1 MEAIAMDKLIL
12 DSMFNVTGI
21 LDLEIEHKVNEHGRM
36 TVRGYLGNSPEPAER
51 LSSEGSEIKL
61 MYMDEEGLTE
71 QIPLFAGLIQK
82 VHIFQEGGVRQVILS
97 AVSGSYLLDQEKRSC
112 SFQDISMSYKDVV
125 KQVLQKAGGS
135 AICSIGKETQ
145 IGKPLIQYEETD
157 WEFIKRLSSH
167 FHSYILP
174 DLSGSC
180 PHLWFGMRQGSRTV
194 HLSNVEKNT
203 GMDKRYY
210 RTGKET
216 GLSKSA
222 FLYYEVK
229 DIQNY
234 QVGDQVE
241 GFGTGYQICEKRAE
255 LSGGILR
262 FVYRIGRPEGMCT
275 PVSYNEQFD
284 GLSLGGSVVKTDRE
298 TVCIHLDIDEE
309 GSRDVY
315 PYHWTPLTGN
325 IMYCMPEPGTRVNLY
340 FGNHDERS
348 GQAVCSPGSNGSTCA
363 DMADP
368 GRRTLTTAHGKR
380 LNLFPDEL
388 SILGSSD
395 GVKPSGIL
403 MSDGNGMVIQSHN
416 GIEIV
421 SGQSVCLEA
430 PNVAFHTP
438 QEVNVYRT
446 SVHVNAKQNLLQPK
460 GTGKKNP
467 PTGGDSSFIMNY
479 EFHTLGDGGILCGT
493 DFVEYEPFPDAPEQV
508 PVEEESGFA
517 GLWGNILAGLA
528 VVAAVSLAAAY
539 LASLVFTAGASAT
552 IAPMVVGGLAA
563 AVGAA
568 AVLGTA
574 AKDAENGTNSGAASY
589 IMNGLTGA
597 LTGAL
602 AGFELCLAPYAAE
615 TVIAASAPFGMSI
628 FGQFVSAGAL
638 VDLTASG
645 FFAITGA
652 NTLFKLTNAIEQVSG
667 VNWMKSMGMS
677 DESYSSY
684 EEFSDLMSLQIGFW
698 GMMNP
703 RLWEKPKDPP
713 GKITQSAGYQNPAVD
728 SNIEKKINKALK
740 SQKAGTKLE
749 GEVAQA
755 LGNRVTDFQKKI
767 VTSEGLLGEIDVET
781 ADYII
786 EVTSGRSSKT
796 ASEFGKYFGTQMNPD
811 GKGVILFAPNLNE
824 TKVESIEEAGVV
836 IIRSIKELLEY
847 LGR

>member
-1 MEAIAMDKLIL
+1 
-12 DSMFNVTGI
+12 
-21 LDLEIEHKVNEHGRM
+21 
-36 TVRGYLGNSPEPAER
+36 
-51 LSSEGSEIKL
+51 
-61 MYMDEEGLTE
+61 
-71 QIPLFAGLIQK
+71 
-82 VHIFQEGGVRQVILS
+82 
-97 AVSGSYLLDQEKRSC
+97 
-112 SFQDISMSYKDVV
+112 
-125 KQVLQKAGGS
+125 
-135 AICSIGKETQ
+135 
-145 IGKPLIQYEETD
+145 
-157 WEFIKRLSSH
+157 
-167 FHSYILP
+167 
-174 DLSGSC
+174 
-180 PHLWFGMRQGSRTV
+180 
-194 HLSNVEKNT
+194 
-203 GMDKRYY
+203 
-210 RTGKET
+210 
-216 GLSKSA
+216 
-222 FLYYEVK
+222 
-229 DIQNY
+229 
-234 QVGDQVE
+234 
-241 GFGTGYQICEKRAE
+241 
-255 LSGGILR
+255 
-262 FVYRIGRPEGMCT
+262 
-275 PVSYNEQFD
+275 
-284 GLSLGGSVVKTDRE
+284 
-298 TVCIHLDIDEE
+298 
-309 GSRDVY
+309 
-315 PYHWTPLTGN
+315 
-325 IMYCMPEPGTRVNLY
+325 
-340 FGNHDERS
+340 
-348 GQAVCSPGSNGSTCA
+348 
-363 DMADP
+363 
-368 GRRTLTTAHGKR
+368 
-380 LNLFPDEL
+380 
-388 SILGSSD
+388 
-395 GVKPSGIL
+395 

-421 SGQSVCLEA
+421 SGQSVCLQA

-479 EFHTLGDGGILCGT
+479 EFHALGDGGILCGT

-539 LASLVFTAGASAT
+539 LASLVFTAGASAV

-574 AKDAENGTNSGAASY
+574 AKDAENGTNSGSASY

-713 GKITQSAGYQNPAVD
+713 GKITQSAGYQNP
-728 SNIEKKINKALK
+728 ETYGYGHHYTKNKVK
-740 SQKAGTKLE
+740 
-749 GEVAQA
+749 
-755 LGNRVTDFQKKI
+755 
-767 VTSEGLLGEIDVET
+767 
-781 ADYII
+781 
-786 EVTSGRSSKT
+786 GR
-796 ASEFGKYFGTQMNPD
+796 NC
-811 GKGVILFAPNLNE
+811 
-824 TKVESIEEAGVV
+824 SI
-836 IIRSIKELLEY
+836 
-847 LGR
+847 